1 MIHANRGDLGHCLTS
16 FALRAACGWLSPLR
30 SGSCQLLKWR
40 QSREDKEAD
49 KKTLIERESTQYMLV
64 MDIDSIAK
72 YRQNRKSPSGAPL
85 RAFYAQFD
93 PWING
98 ANEVKQLSVSQSTK
112 WLIERSLVISGVTAI
127 EVYFRDM
134 LDVIFRSCRADV
146 FSPKLR
152 ELHKEKYDIDEIVEI
167 YQKQINP
174 CELVL
179 AGLSFQRMDTIE
191 KMFSTLINKPFW
203 KSAVP
208 VQIRLK
214 DDHTKQ
220 FEVTDRHVKSL
231 RSLLALRHELVHD
244 PDKHKHKLTEEEIS
258 WLYDAGLL
266 MFACDIVLNQFI
278 AANIDLEL
286 KSQST
291 K

>member
-1 MIHANRGDLGHCLTS
+1 MHA
-16 FALRAACGWLSPLR
+16 
-30 SGSCQLLKWR
+30 
-40 QSREDKEAD
+40 
-49 KKTLIERESTQYMLV
+49 V
-64 MDIDSIAK
+64 DIDRIVK

-98 ANEVKQLSVSQSTK
+98 ANEVKQLSVSPSTK

-134 LDVIFRSCRADV
+134 LDVIFRTCRADI
-146 FSPKLR
+146 FAPKLR
-152 ELHKEKYDIDEIVEI
+152 ELHKEKYDIDEVVEI

-191 KMFSTLINKPFW
+191 KVFSTLINKPFW
-203 KSAVP
+203 KSIVP
-208 VQIRLK
+208 VQIRLA

-220 FEVTDRHVKSL
+220 FEVTDRHIKSL
-231 RSLLALRHELVHD
+231 RSLLGLRHELVHD
-244 PDKHKHKLTEEEIS
+244 PDKHKHRLTEEEIS

-266 MFACDIVLNQFI
+266 MFACDIVLSQFI
-278 AANIDLEL
+278 EANIDPEL
-286 KSQST
+286 KSQAA